1 MTATNTACEG
11 RVPIEL
17 SAWATK
23 ISPKNNLLKA
33 NARATCALSVL
44 Q

>member
-11 RVPIEL
+11 QVSIEL

-23 ISPKNNLLKA
+23 ISPKF
-33 NARATCALSVL
+33 L
-44 Q
+44 QKRVP